1 MLGDD
6 EAGVR
11 WELPS
16 FFVWFVLEEV
26 DRGRSRLIKDV
37 FSLVAGSNKGV
48 TESIS
53 SSSAGESVSWARLKE
68 FINRHE
74 PQMVKSVKTP
84 NRARIDGRMACRLDE
99 LFAGGCGSEFIRFAG
114 ASGKESV
121 GGLGSFITAFL
132 SHPLNGWRLK
142 NQNDTVESVCSN
154 THEPHRDR
162 SFCLS
167 SKIRSHLNRFDDY
180 ADFSGATSMIGPFKK
195 RHIPR
200 CRADV
205 FLSCGCRWQ
214 GILRDHQLSERL
226 IQTAGIPSSF
236 RRKTWL

>member
-1 MLGDD
+1 VLGDD

-74 PQMVKSVKTP
+74 PQMMKSVKTP

-142 NQNDTVESVCSN
+142 IRMTPLSRYAATHTNHIGIARSV
-154 THEPHRDR
+154 
-162 SFCLS
+162 
-167 SKIRSHLNRFDDY
+167 Y
-180 ADFSGATSMIGPFKK
+180 
-195 RHIPR
+195 
-200 CRADV
+200 
-205 FLSCGCRWQ
+205 
-214 GILRDHQLSERL
+214 
-226 IQTAGIPSSF
+226 
-236 RRKTWL
+236 RRKSAAT